1 MLPGVKVLMKMGS
14 CGASVRQTLLKEN
27 RPACGVERCGM
38 EGERLY
44 RNAEEIREDGGYYS
58 LLIVD

>member
-1 MLPGVKVLMKMGS
+1 MGS
-14 CGASVRQTLLKEN
+14 CGASVRQALLKEN